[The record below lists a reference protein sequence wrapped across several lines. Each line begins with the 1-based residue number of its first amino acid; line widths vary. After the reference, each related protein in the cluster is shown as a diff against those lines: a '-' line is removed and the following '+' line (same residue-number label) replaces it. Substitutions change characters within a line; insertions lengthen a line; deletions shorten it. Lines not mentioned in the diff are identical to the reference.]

1 MEKKVALV
9 TGSSRGIGFAIGMR
23 LLVEDYSVI
32 FNGVSAPDLPAEKRE
47 IIQGIQKENNGS
59 FGYVQ
64 ADVSTVEGRQVMLD
78 FIEQELG
85 SRIDLL
91 VNNAGMAPPVRK
103 DILDLTPD
111 EYRVLMGVN
120 LEGPFFLTQSV
131 AKMMLDLKTAGMIP
145 AYNPCI
151 VNISSISAYTASP
164 ERAAYCI
171 SKAGVSMMT
180 KLFATRLAGTIPVH
194 EICPGIIETDMTA
207 QVMAKYKALITDGLL
222 PIKRIGKAEDVA
234 EAVVAIVNGRFPYS
248 TGNVFD
254 VDGGFHLRRL

>member
-9 TGSSRGIGFAIGMR
+9 TGSSRGIGFAIGTR

-32 FNGVSAPDLPAEKRE
+32 FNGVSAPDLAADKRE

-64 ADVSTVEGRQVMLD
+64 ADVSTAEGRQEMLD
-78 FIEQELG
+78 FIEHELDG
-85 SRIDLL
+85 RIDVL

-120 LEGPFFLTQSV
+120 LEGPFFLTQSI
-131 AKMMLDLKTAGMIP
+131 AKMMLDLKSAGTIP

-151 VNISSISAYTASP
+151 INISSISAYTASP
-164 ERAAYCI
+164 NRAAYCI
-171 SKAGVSMMT
+171 SKSGVSMMT
-180 KLFATRLAGTIPVH
+180 ALYATRLAGTIPVH
-194 EICPGIIETDMTA
+194 EIRPGIIETDMTA
-207 QVMAKYKALITDGLL
+207 GVMEKYKALIDDGLL

-234 EAVVAIVNGRFPYS
+234 EAVAAIVSGRFPYS
-248 TGNVFD
+248 TGNVLD